1 LLQILRLSCILR
13 RGCGRV
19 GGAAIYVRT
28 LGTELE
34 EGEPLPKKML
44 ETGRQAAKER
54 DIYFEWELSFLFWWA
69 GYLTCSAAAPY
80 SGQTDTGRGSI
91 IE

>member
-34 EGEPLPKKML
+34 GGEPLPKKIL
-44 ETGRQAAKER
+44 ETGNQAAKER
-54 DIYFEWELSFLFWWA
+54 DIYFEWELSFCLVGRIPHLFSSRSIFRPN
-69 GYLTCSAAAPY
+69 GY
-80 SGQTDTGRGSI
+80 R
-91 IE
+91 